1 MEDVAGQRS
10 PAKITLE
17 HLKEEQREQLL
28 QIVDK
33 QPNLFRTEPERTKLI
48 EHIIQLTDPTPIRQ
62 QPYRVPERL
71 IEPLRREIQL
81 IKDMGVIEPSTSP
94 WSSRP
99 FLVPKKDGSLRICL
113 DFRKL
118 NVVSR
123 FDAYPMPQIDEL
135 VEQIGQAKY
144 ITTLDLCKGY
154 WQVPLAQQFREYTAF
169 RTPLGLFHFTT
180 MPFGLL
186 EAPATFQR
194 LMNQVLRGAED
205 YYAAYLDGVVIYSG
219 S

>member
-1 MEDVAGQRS
+1 MYHVNLLKEWRETTPDKDTVLFACKGATDGDEGEDEMEDVAGQRS
-10 PAKITLE
+10 PAKIILE

-33 QPNLFRTEPERTKLI
+33 QPNLFRTEPGRTNLI
-48 EHIIQLTDPTPIRQ
+48 EHIIQLTDPSPIRQ

-94 WSSRP
+94 WSSP
-99 FLVPKKDGSLRICL
+99 TVLVPKKNGSLRICL

-123 FDAYPMPQIDEL
+123 FDAYSMPQIDEL
-135 VEQIGQAKY
+135 VERIGQAKY
-144 ITTLDLCKGY
+144 ITTLDLFKGY
-154 WQVPLAQQFREYTAF
+154 W
-169 RTPLGLFHFTT
+169 
-180 MPFGLL
+180 
-186 EAPATFQR
+186 
-194 LMNQVLRGAED
+194 
-205 YYAAYLDGVVIYSG
+205 
-219 S
+219 